1 MRFVIEITR
10 KYELNEAKKVL
21 NNIVKYFGLSVGYTL
36 YCVDKMIIGKG
47 LLVDN
52 CNSLFGYSIVFGSAI
67 TNTTEQFE
75 YKKEIKYNKNI
86 K

>member
-1 MRFVIEITR
+1 MECSIEITR
-10 KYELNEAKKVL
+10 KYEPDEAKKVL
-21 NNIVKYFGLSVGYTL
+21 NSIVKYFGLSGGYTL

-47 LLVDN
+47 FLVN
-52 CNSLFGYSIVFGSAI
+52 CGSSLFGYSIVSVT

-75 YKKEIKYNKNI
+75 YKKEIKYNKNL

>member
-47 LLVDN
+47 FLVDN
-52 CNSLFGYSIVFGSAI
+52 GNSLSGFSTVLRNSIK
-67 TNTTEQFE
+67 NTTEQFE